1 MFNSNSLPIK
11 SECYLKILNTLNK
24 HVNFYFNPS
33 TNSTSNIK
41 SKAFHGLQTNKNNLI
56 DMSQYEVQKISPFIK
71 RLITSD
77 SQN

>member
-11 SECYLKILNTLNK
+11 SECYLKILNTLDK

-56 DMSQYEVQKISPFIK
+56 DMSQYEIQKISPFIK
-71 RLITSD
+71 RLITPD